1 MSLLLN
7 TELDSQCYCLLF
19 TGTWCIA
26 KFTTAIAI
34 YNQINIVVHYSI
46 PFIIN
51 FVCTIILTV
60 LVANSRSHAN
70 KKKARVQIFREQFAK
85 QRELFIPSLI
95 IIASA
100 LPQFIISFN
109 FACTE
114 PNIAWQR
121 YILTV
126 AYFLSYL
133 PQILTFLL
141 YVLPS
146 TFYKSEFQ
154 LTRIGKILNYRRNKM
169 KQKGQPV
176 VKNT

>member
-1 MSLLLN
+1 LN
-7 TELDSQCYCLLF
+7 IEFDFHYHFLLF
-19 TGTWCIA
+19 TGTWCVA
-26 KFTTAIAI
+26 KFTTTIAI

-51 FVCTIILTV
+51 FVCTIILIV
-60 LVANSRSHAN
+60 LIARRRAHNN
-70 KKKARVQIFREQFAK
+70 KKKTRVQIFREQFTK
-85 QRELFIPSLI
+85 QKDLFIPSFI

-114 PNIAWQR
+114 LNIAWQR
-121 YILTV
+121 YVLTT
-126 AYFLSYL
+126 AYFLSYF

-141 YVLPS
+141 YVQPS

-154 LTRIGKILNYRRNKM
+154 LTQIGKMLNYRRNKM
-169 KQKGQPV
+169 KQKGL
-176 VKNT
+176 KL